1 MTEKQITES
10 FSKQSFLSTIGAR
23 LESVEAGQV
32 AVSCSSRDDLKQH
45 TGVLH
50 AGVLCT
56 IADVACGYAAMTL
69 VPDHCSSIVSV
80 EFKVNLLRPVGGKK
94 VIATGRVI
102 KPGKTLMI
110 AEAEVVDD
118 DTGKLVAK
126 MLGTMMVMKGEA

>member
-1 MTEKQITES
+1 MTEKQIAES
-10 FSKQSFLSTIGAR
+10 FSKQNFLSTIGAR
-23 LESVEAGQV
+23 LEYVDDGMTII
-32 AVSCSSRDDLKQH
+32 SCPSRDDLKQH

-56 IADVACGYAAMTL
+56 IADVACGYAAMTRL
-69 VPDHCSSIVSV
+69 PDYCSVVSV
-80 EFKVNLLRPVGGKK
+80 EFKVNLLRPVHGKK
-94 VIATGRVI
+94 VVATGRVI

-126 MLGTMMVMKGEA
+126 MLGTMMVTKGEA

>member
-56 IADVACGYAAMTL
+56 IADVACGYAAMTRL
-69 VPDHCSSIVSV
+69 PDYCSIVSV

-94 VIATGRVI
+94 VVATGRVI

-110 AEAEVVDD
+110 AEADVVDD

-126 MLGTMMVMKGEA
+126 MLGTMMVTKGEA

>member
-1 MTEKQITES
+1 MTEKQITKS
-10 FSKQSFLSTIGAR
+10 FSRQSFLAAIGAR

-69 VPDHCSSIVSV
+69 VPDHCSVVSV

-94 VIATGRVI
+94 VIATGHVI
-102 KPGKTLMI
+102 KPSKALMI

-126 MLGTMMVMKGEA
+126 MLDTMMVTKGEAS

>member
-1 MTEKQITES
+1 MTKKQITES
-10 FSKQSFLSTIGAR
+10 FSRQSFLAAIGAR

-69 VPDHCSSIVSV
+69 VPDHCSVVSV

-94 VIATGRVI
+94 VIATGHVI
-102 KPGKTLMI
+102 KPSKALMI

-126 MLGTMMVMKGEA
+126 MLDTMMVTKGEA

>member
-10 FSKQSFLSTIGAR
+10 FSTQSFLSAIGAR
-23 LESVEAGQV
+23 LEYANDGMSII
-32 AVSCSSRDDLKQH
+32 SCPARDDLKQH

-69 VPDHCSSIVSV
+69 LPDHCSVVSV
-80 EFKVNLLRPVGGKK
+80 EFKVNLLRPVRGKK
-94 VIATGRVI
+94 VVATGRVL
-102 KPGKTLMI
+102 KAGKTLTI

-126 MLGTMMVMKGEA
+126 MLGTMMVMKDEA

>member
-69 VPDHCSSIVSV
+69 VPDHCSVVSV

-94 VIATGRVI
+94 VIATGHVI
-102 KPGKTLMI
+102 KPSKALMI

-126 MLGTMMVMKGEA
+126 MLGTMMVTKGEA